1 MPNAKGV
8 YRSEWRNCDRCGFL
22 HPITMLRRQK
32 GLLLCQDHGCID
44 DLSIEYRP
52 LQIQKVLA
60 EPGEGSSETA
70 EMFKDPG
77 EYVEF

>member
-1 MPNAKGV
+1 
-8 YRSEWRNCDRCGFL
+8 
-22 HPITMLRRQK
+22 MLRRQK